1 MSSSS
6 APPPPEPPAEDQAG
20 PERPQFLRAFPDDP
34 ELRVL
39 VEAFERGNYRYVRD
53 KAEKLAERTSN
64 RAVREAA
71 RELRRRVDPDP
82 LARILLVLALL
93 LFGFLLLWTYSQGPR

>member
-6 APPPPEPPAEDQAG
+6 APPPPETPAEA
-20 PERPQFLRAFPDDP
+20 EARPDRPGFLRGFPDDP
-34 ELRVL
+34 ELEVL

-53 KAEKLAERTSN
+53 EAEKLAERTPN

-82 LARILLVLALL
+82 LGRVLLVLALL

>member
-6 APPPPEPPAEDQAG
+6 APPPPEPPAEDQAR
-20 PERPQFLRAFPDDP
+20 PERPGFLRGFPDDP
-34 ELRVL
+34 ELRIL

-53 KAEKLAERTSN
+53 EAEKLAERTPN

-71 RELRRRVDPDP
+71 RELRRRIEPDP

-93 LFGFLLLWTYSQGPR
+93 LLGFLLLWTYSQGPR

>member
-6 APPPPEPPAEDQAG
+6 PSPTPEPPAEDQGRPA
-20 PERPQFLRAFPDDP
+20 RPQFLRGFPDDP
-34 ELRVL
+34 ELKTL

-53 KAEKLAERTSN
+53 EAEKLAQRTAS

-82 LARILLVLALL
+82 LAQLLLVLALL
-93 LFGFLLLWTYSQGPR
+93 LFAFLLLWTYSQGHG